1 MSRSCQCVCSGG
13 DDHQYTMVGL
23 GDEVR
28 SIHSHIPI
36 GSMIFTTFLSCQTIQ
51 LVIFTLVSFIFTLS
65 LTSLSL
71 ASTHSCLRLSSILY
85 LTKRCCSLN
94 MEHYCRLPP
103 PSLPHCYTNKLVLL
117 WTTFLSIP
125 AKFICFIIYL
135 NSLVVTN
142 QYIQLFGYLCILP
155 SLLFLIFLS
164 PLCFSFNI
172 RIQFQ

>member
-1 MSRSCQCVCSGG
+1 MCMFWWWRS
-13 DDHQYTMVGL
+13 
-23 GDEVR
+23 
-28 SIHSHIPI
+28 SIHDGRIGRWSEKHTFSHSHRFDDIYNFSLMSNYPI
-36 GSMIFTTFLSCQTIQ
+36 GNLHIGL
-51 LVIFTLVSFIFTLS
+51 LHLYTLID
-65 LTSLSL
+65 LSL